1 MKSSNSFSILFWV
14 DSSRTVNQEA
24 PIFVRITVDSKRA
37 AISLKLKVPINLWDP
52 RRNRVR
58 GSGKKAKFINEYLDE
73 VYNGIFGSYRELQ
86 QERKHITANSV
97 KARYTGADHNNETL
111 LGLSKYHYE
120 KNQQK
125 LTHGTLKNYK
135 TTEGYLVKFLKKEF
149 KEADVPLRYIEYKLI
164 LDFEIFLLD
173 KDNHMSKNQPLTNNG
188 VMKHLERLMKL
199 LNYAVKLGWIKS
211 NPFEKY
217 QLKFKRFENGFL
229 TAAQLKRLEEVE
241 LERSSLQNVRNIFI
255 FCCYTGL
262 AYVDVKSLKK
272 SNVVIGMDG
281 NLWLSLKRAKSETQV
296 KIPILSKATE
306 IINLYEGFDQ
316 ELLLPVCSNQKMNKY
331 LKEIAKK
338 CGISDK
344 VTCHMA
350 RHTFATTVTLQNG
363 VPIATVS
370 KMLGHSKIST
380 TQIYAKVMERKIS
393 EDMQLLSAK
402 IDKDS

>member
-14 DSSRTVNQEA
+14 DASRAVNQEA

-86 QERKHITANSV
+86 QERKYITADSV

-111 LGLSKYHYE
+111 LGLSKYHYQ

-135 TTEGYLVKFLKKEF
+135 TTEGYLVKFLRKEF
-149 KEADVPLRYIEYKLI
+149 KEGDVPLRYIEYKLI

-173 KDNHMSKNQPLTNNG
+173 KGNHMSKNQPLTNNG
-188 VMKHLERLMKL
+188 VMKHLERLIKL
-199 LNYAVKLGWIKS
+199 LNYAVKLGWINS

-217 QLKFKRFENGFL
+217 QLKFKKFENGFL
-229 TAAQLKRLEEVE
+229 TAAQLKQFEEVE
-241 LERSSLQNVRNIFI
+241 LDRSSLENVRNIFI

-262 AYVDVKSLKK
+262 AYVDVKALKK
-272 SNVVIGMDG
+272 SSVVIGMDG
-281 NLWLSLKRAKSETQV
+281 NPWLSLCREKSDVPV
-296 KIPILSKATE
+296 KIPLLPKALSIME
-306 IINLYEGFDQ
+306 LYNTYDE

-331 LKEIAKK
+331 LKEIANK
-338 CGISDK
+338 CGIGVK
-344 VTCHMA
+344 VTCHIA
-350 RHTFATTVTLQNG
+350 RHTFATTVTLSNG

-370 KMLGHSKIST
+370 KLLGHTKITT
-380 TQIYAKVMERKIS
+380 TQVYARVLEDKIS
-393 EDMQLLSAK
+393 EDMKGLRSVLGK
-402 IDKDS
+402 